1 MRELP
6 PGWATDLAILQLSG
20 SNINDIGDHMV
31 VRSPRNPRFHWGNC
45 LFVTDQHTVGDA
57 DRWVATFRSAFPDA
71 TWTAI
76 GLIEM
81 PDDAEPWVAR
91 GLTLELHDVLTT
103 RTVPRQT
110 PLAQGY
116 SVRRLDGTDWARSEA
131 RMMTG
136 GREDMDAYAQF
147 AAAQTR
153 TRRELSDRGVA
164 AFFGAFAGEALV
176 AELGIVRCGASAR
189 YQSVGTDEGHR
200 RRGLASHLI
209 GVAARW
215 AADAG
220 CDRWVIVTEA
230 TNPAGA
236 VYRRAGFEPD
246 VGNAEAYR
254 EGPGSAAVP

>member
-1 MRELP
+1 MRQLP

-20 SNINDIGDHMV
+20 SVIEDAGDHVV

-45 LFVTDQHTVGDA
+45 LFVTSPDTVGDA

-81 PDDAEPWVAR
+81 PEHPEPWVER

-103 RTVPRQT
+103 STVPRQT
-110 PLAQGY
+110 PLANGY
-116 SVRRLDGTDWARSEA
+116 AVRRLNGTDWARSQA
-131 RMMTG
+131 RMMSG
-136 GREDMDAYAQF
+136 HDGDGEGLDAYAEF
-147 AAAQTR
+147 AAAQTK
-153 TRRELSDRGVA
+153 TRRELSDRNVA
-164 AFFGAFAGEALV
+164 AYFGAFAGEALV
-176 AELGIVRCGASAR
+176 AELGIVNCGGGAR

-200 RRGLASHLI
+200 RQGLASHLL

-215 AADAG
+215 AADVG

-230 TNPAGA
+230 TNPAGV
-236 VYRRAGFEPD
+236 VYRRVGFEPD
-246 VGNAEAYR
+246 VGNAQAYR
-254 EGPGSAAVP
+254 QEPS